1 MYEPDLINH
10 YSVGNAVHFIAVAE
24 EYNGRTSLN
33 QVQFHQFTETPYWV
47 DPINIDA
54 WQMNEDYEGVLVQ
67 LNDVEVADIDQY
79 GQYIIV
85 DPYLDT
91 TFIDFSFFE
100 PTLEIGQRYNIA
112 GVVHYRFDSF
122 RLCPRSDS
130 DIEKVTSVVTF
141 QVDMKN
147 ESFSADSVMMIASWN
162 EWTPMMMTANGDEFS
177 ISATLTIRTEH
188 QYKFINGLNDWETV
202 TDASCTAPGND
213 NRLLIVPETDT
224 TLPLV
229 CYGECS
235 TCISWYAPQVSIRAI
250 QGEGDI
256 TPYLDQDIKT
266 EGLLRLLTSLELT
279 FRTHPTSAPDCG
291 CTVPDLT
298 ISIHVVRTFI

>member
-1 MYEPDLINH
+1 MKNQLLLLFLIIS
-10 YSVGNAVHFIAVAE
+10 YLTNAQTV
-24 EYNGRTSLN
+24 N
-33 QVQFHQFTETPYWV
+33 
-47 DPINIDA
+47 
-54 WQMNEDYEGVLVQ
+54 
-67 LNDVEVADIDQY
+67 
-79 GQYIIV
+79 
-85 DPYLDT
+85 
-91 TFIDFSFFE
+91 
-100 PTLEIGQRYNIA
+100 
-112 GVVHYRFDSF
+112 
-122 RLCPRSDS
+122 
-130 DIEKVTSVVTF
+130 VTF

-162 EWTPMMMTANGDEFS
+162 EWTPMMMTANGDKFS
-177 ISATLTIRTEH
+177 ISATLTIGTEH

-229 CYGECS
+229 CYGECN

-266 EGLLRLLTSLELT
+266 EGLLRLLIKTVFT
-279 FRTHPTSAPDCG
+279 FRT
-291 CTVPDLT
+291 LL
-298 ISIHVVRTFI
+298 I